1 MHAQNYLHVY
11 IYIYTCMDGCMDVW
25 MYGFMDVWMY
35 GCMDVCM
42 YVCMLWR
49 GVQCVPKHTG
59 SFQLQNLVT
68 LVLKDKV
75 QKYPNSPKLE
85 GKGWCWP
92 QQMFQSL
99 SPINQRVPTFQAKP
113 MALAAAFS
121 PGSWNVAL
129 SHQVLQMADVS
140 VCSIWTHE
148 RTQSNG
154 MLETQTCRQGCSWNS
169 HVCMYVCMYVLYY
182 TVLYCI
188 V

>member
-1 MHAQNYLHVY
+1 
-11 IYIYTCMDGCMDVW
+11 
-25 MYGFMDVWMY
+25 
-35 GCMDVCM
+35 M
-42 YVCMLWR
+42 YVWR
-49 GVQCVPKHTG
+49 GQCVPKHTG